1 METQEFI
8 PIHVFC
14 VQHGV
19 EITLINSLQEFGLIE
34 LVSINEVDCIPINQ
48 LEEIEKMLRLH
59 SELEINLEGID
70 VVQHLLQRVKEM
82 RSEIQSLKNRLS
94 LYE

>member
-1 METQEFI
+1 METPEFI
-8 PIHVFC
+8 PIPVFC
-14 VQHGV
+14 IQHGV

-34 LVSINEVDCIPINQ
+34 LVSINEVDCIPVNQ
-48 LEEIEKMLRLH
+48 LEETEKMLRLH
-59 SELEINLEGID
+59 GELEINLEGID

-82 RSEIQSLKNRLS
+82 QSEIQVLKNRLS

>member
-19 EITLINSLQEFGLIE
+19 EVTLINSLQEFGLIE
-34 LVSINEVDCIPINQ
+34 LVNINEVDCIPINQ
-48 LEEIEKMLRLH
+48 LEETEKMLRLH
-59 SELEINLEGID
+59 GELEINLEGID
-70 VVQHLLQRVKEM
+70 VVQHLLQRVREM
-82 RSEIQSLKNRLS
+82 QSEIRILKNRLS